1 MKIFTYDDDF
11 EALASCIYSAWEYSL
26 THKDEQISLRKHS
39 SMQQSIFSEFIYVE
53 TDKGKA
59 KKVIDSIKTKLSM
72 QSYHTVYMAFLHCE
86 DTGNDIYKFLRLAF
100 KHGKDINYMLGEEIV
115 MKLMRLQRAVSNEM
129 NSYIEIVRFNEVADN
144 VFISHI
150 EPKHN
155 ILLGLS
161 NHFQS
166 RMPSID
172 WMIIDSARSL
182 ALVHQKERDCYLH
195 KLNSEELKKMSKV
208 NDIKE
213 PYKKLWKSFFN
224 SIAIKERENL
234 KLQRQHCPLRRRK
247 YMTEFM
253 E

>member
-1 MKIFTYDDDF
+1 MKIFTYDDNF
-11 EALASCIYSAWEYSL
+11 EALTSCIYTAWEYSL
-26 THKDEQISLRKHS
+26 THKDEQISLQKHS
-39 SMQQSIFSEFIYVE
+39 DTQQSIFSEFIYVE
-53 TDKGKA
+53 TDKDNA
-59 KKVIDSIKTKLSM
+59 KKVINSIKTKLSV
-72 QSYHTVYMAFLHCE
+72 QIYYTVYMAFLHCE
-86 DTGNDIYKFLRLAF
+86 DTGNDIYRFLRLAF
-100 KHGKDINYMLGEEIV
+100 KHGRDINYMLGEEIV
-115 MKLMRLQRAVSNEM
+115 MKLKRLQRAVSNEM
-129 NSYIEIVRFNEVADN
+129 NSYIEIVRFNEVADD

-161 NHFQS
+161 EHFKS
-166 RMPSID
+166 RMPSIN
-172 WMIIDSARSL
+172 WMIIDSARKL
-182 ALVHQKERDCYLH
+182 ALVHQKEKDCYLH

-213 PYKKLWKSFFN
+213 PYKKLWKSFFK
-224 SIAIKERENL
+224 SISIKERENL

>member
-1 MKIFTYDDDF
+1 MKIFTYDDNF
-11 EALASCIYSAWEYSL
+11 EALASCIYTAWEYSL
-26 THKDEQISLRKHS
+26 AHKDEQISLQKHS
-39 SMQQSIFSEFIYVE
+39 DTQQSIFSEFIYVE
-53 TDKGKA
+53 TDSDKA
-59 KKVIDSIKTKLSM
+59 TKVINSIKTKLSM
-72 QSYHTVYMAFLHCE
+72 QSYHTVYMAFLYCE
-86 DTGNDIYKFLRLAF
+86 DTGDDIYKFLKLAF
-100 KHGKDINYMLGEEIV
+100 KYGKSINYMLGEQTV
-115 MKLMRLQRAVSNEM
+115 MKLMKLQRAVSNEM

-161 NHFQS
+161 NHFQN
-166 RMPSID
+166 RMPSIN
-172 WMIIDSARSL
+172 WMIIDSARNL